1 MGLDR
6 RTFLQQ
12 AGLALFT
19 WGATEAGISSLGNH
33 NRLTASLKNY
43 QQTLAQPTSRKLA
56 LLVGIN
62 QYTSQDNLAGC
73 LMDVELQRE
82 LLIHRFGFNSSD
94 ILTLSDRQATRE
106 NIETAFLEHLTQQAQ
121 PDDVVMFHFSGYGG
135 QVKMPLASEGETA
148 KETDSGNSF
157 SDGFRLANS
166 FVPVDGLSSSKKK
179 LFANSIL
186 EETLLVLAQTLSTPK
201 CTFVLDT
208 SFNQTPR
215 SKHGSF
221 KVRSISK
228 VADNPSFQELAFLAQ
243 LQNDFADKGLKP
255 SKRLLSFP
263 GVVLSAAS
271 NNQVAVERHWDGFST
286 GLFTQALTQHLWQIT
301 PSSKV
306 QVALARTAETVE
318 QVMGRRQEPT
328 LSNPDKSAIAYY
340 FAVGDV
346 PNAAGIISKVDKNN
360 YAEIELLGLPA
371 NVINS
376 YGVNSCFNLVTTPE
390 NLAENLAPQ
399 LQVKSKVG
407 LTTKVESLSSIE
419 PLKIGQLVQE
429 SIRMLNRNLSLNLA
443 LDTDLNR
450 IERVDA
456 TSALANIPAI
466 NSAVVA
472 KEQNAD
478 CLIGKVVTEVE
489 TTTTNLDPNNQAV
502 AYGLYTAGGDL
513 IGETMGAAEEAVK
526 VAIARLQPQFNNLLA
541 AKWLELT
548 SNEFSSRIKASATL
562 LTPEIKSPLWQRS
575 TLVAASTLSSP
586 KKTLFSPNP
595 APLEVTNNLPVIARG
610 TEIRLNLNNA
620 DNRQLYTI
628 VLGTDS
634 HCNIYALY
642 TPEQSSTVDG
652 VVQLE
657 KIAIAPQGELVLPPT
672 ENSWKWKV
680 SESPGINTLYVV
692 LSIQPFTETLTAFAS
707 QQNFKLDQ
715 QQVLNVTNPIT
726 VINALMQDLH
736 NTSSVVPKLLP
747 SEDVYAL
754 DVNSWA
760 TLKFVYEVTSNE
772 Q

>member
-19 WGATEAGISSLGNH
+19 WGATEAGISSLAHH
-33 NRLTASLKNY
+33 NRLAALLKNH

-56 LLVGIN
+56 LLIGIN
-62 QYTSQDNLAGC
+62 HYTAQDHLAGC
-73 LMDVELQRE
+73 LMDLELQTE
-82 LLIHRFGFNSSD
+82 LLIHRFGFNVSD

-106 NIETAFLEHLTQQAQ
+106 NIEMAFLEHLTQQAQ
-121 PDDVVMFHFSGYGG
+121 PDDVVVFHFSGYGG
-135 QVKMPLASEGETA
+135 QVKMPLASKEEVLETTEIA
-148 KETDSGNSF
+148 R
-157 SDGFRLANS
+157 DGFRLANS
-166 FVPVDGLSSSKKK
+166 LIPVDGLSSTKKN
-179 LFANSIL
+179 LIANSIL
-186 EETLLVLAQTLSTPK
+186 QETILVLAQTLSTAK

-221 KVRSISK
+221 QVRSLSS
-228 VADNPSFQELAFLAQ
+228 VADSPSSQELAFLAQ
-243 LQNDFADKGLKP
+243 LQHDFADKGLKP
-255 SKRLLSFP
+255 SKRSLSLP
-263 GVVLSAAS
+263 GVVLSAAHD
-271 NNQVAVERHWDGFST
+271 NQVAVERHWDGFSA

-306 QVALARTAETVE
+306 QVALARTAETVQ

-328 LSNPDKSAIAYY
+328 LNNPDKSAIAYY
-340 FAVGDV
+340 FGLSDA
-346 PNAAGIISKVDKNN
+346 PHAAGIISKVDKNN
-360 YAEIELLGLPA
+360 RAEIKLLGLPA

-376 YGVNSCFNLVTTPE
+376 YGVNSCFNLVPSVE
-390 NLAENLAPQ
+390 NSAP
-399 LQVKSKVG
+399 LQVKSKAG
-407 LTTKVESLSSIE
+407 LIAKVEPLAPIE
-419 PLKIGQLVQE
+419 PLKIGRLVQE
-429 SIRMLNRNLSLNLA
+429 SIRMLNRNLSLKLA
-443 LDTDLNR
+443 LDGDLNR
-450 IERVDA
+450 VERVDA

-478 CLIGKVVTEVE
+478 CVIGKVFTALEPV
-489 TTTTNLDPNNQAV
+489 TTNLDNSNQPFT
-502 AYGLYTAGGDL
+502 YGLYTAGGDL
-513 IGETMGAAEEAVK
+513 IGETMGAEEEAVK
-526 VAIARLQPQFNNLLA
+526 VAIDRLQPQFNNLLA

-548 SNEFSSRIKASATL
+548 SNEFSSLIKASATL

-575 TLVAASTLSSP
+575 TLVALDTLPSP
-586 KKTLFSPNP
+586 KKKLF
-595 APLEVTNNLPVIARG
+595 ADTAIEAANNLPIIARG
-610 TEIRLNLNNA
+610 TEIRLNLGNT
-620 DNRQLYTI
+620 DDRQLYTL

-642 TPEQSSTVDG
+642 TPAQSTTVDG

-657 KIAIAPQGELVLPPT
+657 EIAIAPQGELVLPPP
-672 ENSWKWKV
+672 EDSWKWKV

-692 LSIQPFTETLTAFAS
+692 LSVQPFSETLKAFAN

-715 QQVLNVTNPIT
+715 PQVLNVTNPIT
-726 VINALMQDLH
+726 VVNALMQDLH
-736 NTSSVVPKLLP
+736 NSSSVETKLLAN
-747 SEDVYAL
+747 EDVYAL

-760 TLKFVYEVTSNE
+760 TLKFVYEVTNNE

>member
-33 NRLTASLKNY
+33 NRLAALLKY

-56 LLVGIN
+56 LLIGIN
-62 QYTSQDNLAGC
+62 QYTAEDNLTGC

-82 LLIHRFGFNSSD
+82 LLIHRFGFDSSD

-106 NIETAFLEHLTQQAQ
+106 NIETAFIEHLTQQAK
-121 PDDVVMFHFSGYGG
+121 PDDVVVFHFSGYGG
-135 QVKMPLASEGETA
+135 QIKMPLASEETL
-148 KETDSGNSF
+148 KQTNV

-166 FVPVDGLSSSKKK
+166 FIPVDGLSSTKKN
-179 LFANSIL
+179 LLANSIL
-186 EETLLVLAQTLSTPK
+186 EETFLVLAQTLSTDK

-221 KVRSISK
+221 QVRSASK
-228 VADNPSFQELAFLAQ
+228 IADRPSSQELAFLAQ
-243 LQNDFADKGLKP
+243 LQNDFADKGFKP
-255 SKRLLSFP
+255 SKRSLSLP
-263 GVVLSAAS
+263 GIVLSAAD

-286 GLFTQALTQHLWQIT
+286 GLFTHALTQYLWHIT
-301 PSSKV
+301 PTSKV
-306 QVALARTAETVE
+306 QVILARTAETVE
-318 QVMGRRQEPT
+318 QVMGRQQEPT
-328 LSNPDKSAIAYY
+328 LNNPDRSAIAYY
-340 FAVGDV
+340 FGLNDT
-346 PNAAGIISKVDKNN
+346 PNAAGIISKVNKNN
-360 YAEIELLGLPA
+360 HPEIKLLGLPA

-376 YGVNSCFNLVTTPE
+376 YGVNCCFSLVSSPE
-390 NLAENLAPQ
+390 NSAPQ
-399 LQVKSKVG
+399 LQVKSRSG
-407 LTTKVESLSSIE
+407 LIAKAEPLSTLK
-419 PLKIGQLVQE
+419 PLKIGQFVQE
-429 SIRMLNRNLSLNLA
+429 SIRMFNRNLSLNLA
-443 LDTDLNR
+443 LDADLNR

-456 TSALANIPAI
+456 TSAIANIPTI
-466 NSAVVA
+466 DSAVVL

-478 CLIGKVVTEVE
+478 CSIGKVMTTVE
-489 TTTTNLDPNNQAV
+489 PPTNDLDPNNQLF
-502 AYGLYTAGGDL
+502 AYGLYTAGGNL
-513 IGETMGAAEEAVK
+513 IAETMGVAEEAVK
-526 VAIARLQPQFNNLLA
+526 VAIERLQPKFNNLLA

-548 SNEFSSRIKASATL
+548 CNEFSSQIKANATL
-562 LTPEIKSPLWQRS
+562 LTPEIKSPLWQRA
-575 TLVAASTLSSP
+575 TLVATSNLSSS
-586 KKTLFSPNP
+586 KKTLFSTNSST
-595 APLEVTNNLPVIARG
+595 LEITNNLPIITRG
-610 TEIRLNLNNA
+610 TEIRLNLGNTG
-620 DNRQLYTI
+620 DRQLYTI

-634 HCNIYALY
+634 RCNIYALY
-642 TPEQSSTVDG
+642 TPAQSSTVEG

-657 KIAIAPQGELVLPPT
+657 EIAIAPQGELVLPPS

-692 LSIQPFTETLTAFAS
+692 LSVQPFTETLKAFAN

-726 VINALMQDLH
+726 VVNALMQDLH
-736 NTSSVVPKLLP
+736 NTSSVAPKLLP